1 MVRPH
6 SLPVRGSLRTLQF
19 QSRVGCCRTL
29 PRCPSVQSRHI
40 QVSFPR
46 SANERNQSFKTQL
59 YESTQQRLKRERA
72 EQERHAQYQTQSQGG
87 RYAAFLFALTFFSTG
102 AYFLGTLKP
111 PALPTSSTAP
121 LLDVEPLQHNVSQ
134 SNLQAAWADFVEI
147 LGKENVSTEN
157 GDLEMHS
164 GSDWSSY
171 TLKENEKPF
180 LVLYP
185 STTEE
190 VSRIMKVCHQ
200 RVIPVTPY
208 SGGTSLE
215 GHFAPTRG
223 GICIDFRRMDRIL
236 EVHEKDLDVV
246 VQPALGWEDLNEQL
260 SANGLFFPPDPGPGA
275 MIGGMVGTGC
285 SGTNAYRY
293 GTMREW
299 VLSLTVVLADGT
311 VIKTKQRPRKSSAGY
326 DLTRLFIGSEGTL
339 GLVTEATLKL
349 TVKPKSQSVAV
360 ASFPTIHS
368 AAECVTRVVEE
379 GIPVAGV
386 EILDDV
392 QMKCINDSQATS
404 RRWKESPTLFFK
416 FTGTPVGV
424 KEQISMVQKI
434 VSGAAGR
441 SFEFARGEEEMQE
454 LWSAR
459 KQALWSV
466 MSMRRGP
473 EDHVWT
479 TDVAVP
485 MSKLPDIVETTKQD
499 MTKSGLLAGICGH
512 VGDGN
517 FHAIILFNESERKNA
532 EAVVHRMVK
541 RAVEMEG
548 TVTGEHG
555 VGLIKRDYLE
565 HEVGQST
572 VDTMRRLKLAFDPLC
587 LLNCDKVVRVEPPA
601 PGDVKEW

>member
-1 MVRPH
+1 MVGSNVLLQPWRRAVFHTVRP
-6 SLPVRGSLRTLQF
+6 RTTIPTYQYRYF
-19 QSRVGCCRTL
+19 RATAR
-29 PRCPSVQSRHI
+29 I
-40 QVSFPR
+40 
-46 SANERNQSFKTQL
+46 SANDKSQSFKNQL

-72 EQERHAQYQTQSQGG
+72 EQERFSQYQTQSPGG
-87 RYAAFLFALTFFSTG
+87 RYAALMFALVFFSTG
-102 AYFLGTLKP
+102 AYYLGSLKP
-111 PALPTSSTAP
+111 ASLPTSSTTT
-121 LLDVEPLQHNVSQ
+121 LFEIEPPTHNISQ
-134 SNLQAAWADFVEI
+134 ANLQAAWADFVEI
-147 LGKENVSTEN
+147 LGKENVSTQH
-157 GDLEMHS
+157 GDLDVHS

-171 TLKENEKPF
+171 TLKEDERPF

-185 STTEE
+185 ATTEE

-223 GICIDFRRMDRIL
+223 GVCIDFRRMDRVL
-236 EVHEKDLDVV
+236 ELHKKDLDVV
-246 VQPALGWEDLNEQL
+246 VQPAVGWEDLNEEL
-260 SANGLFFPPDPGPGA
+260 SKEGLFFPPDPGPGA

-311 VIKTKQRPRKSSAGY
+311 IIKTRQRPRKSSAGY

-360 ASFPTIHS
+360 ASFPSIHN

-392 QMKCINDSQATS
+392 QMKCINDSRTT
-404 RRWKESPTLFFK
+404 RRQWKESPTLFFK

-424 KEQISMVQKI
+424 KEQIELVRKI
-434 VSGAAGR
+434 VSSSAGQ
-441 SFEFARGEEEMQE
+441 SFEFARGEDEMKE

-459 KQALWSV
+459 KEALWSV

-473 EDHVWT
+473 EDRVWT

-485 MSKLPDIVETTKQD
+485 MSKLPDIIEATKQD
-499 MTKSGLLAGICGH
+499 MTESGLLAGICGH

-517 FHAIILFNESERKNA
+517 FHAIILFNENEKEIA
-532 EAVVHRMVK
+532 EGVVHRMVK

-555 VGLIKRDYLE
+555 VGLIKRDYLQ
-565 HEVGQST
+565 HEVGETT
-572 VDTMRRLKLAFDPLC
+572 VDAMRRIKMALDPLR
-587 LLNCDKVVRVEPPA
+587 LLNCDKVVRVEQPT
-601 PGDVKEW
+601 PGEVKKW

>member
-1 MVRPH
+1 MVRPTA
-6 SLPVRGSLRTLQF
+6 LRPLRPVLRALRQPTPALKGSRSF
-19 QSRVGCCRTL
+19 QLS
-29 PRCPSVQSRHI
+29 SH
-40 QVSFPR
+40 R
-46 SANERNQSFKTQL
+46 SAEEKPQSFKNQL

-72 EQERHAQYQTQSQGG
+72 EQERYAQYQTQSQGG
-87 RYAAFLFALTFFSTG
+87 RYAAMIFALVFFSTG
-102 AYFLGTLKP
+102 AYYLGSLKP
-111 PALPTSSTAP
+111 ASLPTTSTSNVYD
-121 LLDVEPLQHNVSQ
+121 LDSPQHDISQ

-147 LGKENVSTEN
+147 IGKENVSTEHA
-157 GDLEMHS
+157 DLVAHA

-171 TLKENEKPF
+171 TAKETEKPF

-185 STTEE
+185 SSTEE

-200 RVIPVTPY
+200 RRIPVTPY

-223 GICIDFRRMDRIL
+223 GVCVDFRRMDRIL
-236 EVHEKDLDVV
+236 ELHKGDLDVV
-246 VQPALGWEDLNEQL
+246 VQPALGWEELNEHL
-260 SANGLFFPPDPGPGA
+260 ADEGLFFPPDPGPGA

-311 VIKTKQRPRKSSAGY
+311 VIKTRQRPRKSSAGY

-360 ASFPTIHS
+360 ASFPSIHS
-368 AAECVTRVVEE
+368 AAQCVTRVVEE

-392 QMKCINDSQATS
+392 QMKCINASGTTARQWHEA
-404 RRWKESPTLFFK
+404 PTIFFK
-416 FTGTPVGV
+416 FTGTPSGV
-424 KEQISMVQKI
+424 KEQIGLVQKI
-434 VSGAAGR
+434 ASAAKSK
-441 SFEFARGEEEMQE
+441 SFEFARGEDEMRS

-459 KQALWSV
+459 KEALWSV
-466 MSMRRGP
+466 MAMRRGP

-485 MSKLPDIVETTKQD
+485 MSRLPDIIEATKQD
-499 MTKSGLLAGICGH
+499 MTQSGLLAGICGH

-517 FHAIILFNESERKNA
+517 FHAIILFNEA
-532 EAVVHRMVK
+532 EKKTAEGVVHRMVK

-565 HEVGQST
+565 HEVGEST
-572 VDTMRRLKLAFDPLC
+572 VDTMRRLKLALDPLR
-587 LLNCDKVVRVEPPA
+587 LLNCDKVVRVEPPK
-601 PGDVKEW
+601 PGEIKEW

>member
-1 MVRPH
+1 MLRQTSIALRGALRSSPARP
-6 SLPVRGSLRTLQF
+6 LQQRF
-19 QSRVGCCRTL
+19 FGASARYY
-29 PRCPSVQSRHI
+29 
-40 QVSFPR
+40 
-46 SANERNQSFKTQL
+46 ANEKASFKSQL
-59 YESTQQRLKRERA
+59 YESTQQRLQRERA
-72 EQERHAQYQTQSQGG
+72 EQERFAQFQTQSSGG
-87 RYAAFLFALTFFSTG
+87 RYAALVFALVFFSTG
-102 AYFLGTLKP
+102 AYYLGSLKP
-111 PALPTSSTAP
+111 AALPTTSTSQ
-121 LLDVEPLQHNVSQ
+121 LSELDSPKHNFSP
-134 SNLQAAWADFVEI
+134 SNLQAAWSDFVEI
-147 LGKENVSTEN
+147 LGKDNVSTTP
-157 GDLEMHS
+157 GDLESHA

-171 TLKENEKPF
+171 SRREDEKPF
-180 LVLYP
+180 LILYP
-185 STTEE
+185 ETTEE

-223 GICIDFRRMDRIL
+223 GVCIDFRRMDRIIKL
-236 EVHEKDLDVV
+236 NKHDLDVV
-246 VQPALGWEDLNEQL
+246 VQPALGWEELNEEL
-260 SANGLFFPPDPGPGA
+260 TKDGLFFPPDPGPGA

-311 VIKTKQRPRKSSAGY
+311 VIKTRQRPRKSSAGY

-349 TVKPKSQSVAV
+349 TVRPKSESVAV
-360 ASFPTIHS
+360 ASFPSIQN
-368 AAECVTRVVEE
+368 AAECVTKVVEE

-392 QMKCINDSQATS
+392 QMKCINASQSTS
-404 RRWKESPTLFFK
+404 RQWKESPTIFFK
-416 FTGTPVGV
+416 FTGTPAAV

-434 VSGAAGR
+434 ASNASGK
-441 SFEFARGEEEMQE
+441 SFEFARGQEEIKE

-466 MSMRRGP
+466 MAMRRGP
-473 EDHVWT
+473 EDRVWT

-485 MSKLPDIVETTKQD
+485 MSRLPEIIDITKDD
-499 MTKSGLLAGICGH
+499 MVKSGLLAGICGH

-517 FHAIILFNESERKNA
+517 FHAIILFNESEKKAA
-532 EAVVHRMVK
+532 EGVIHRMVK

-555 VGLIKRDYLE
+555 VGLVKRDYLA
-565 HEVGQST
+565 HELGETT
-572 VDTMRRLKLAFDPLC
+572 VDAMRRLKLAFDPLR
-587 LLNCDKVVRVEPPA
+587 LLNCDKVVRTEIPA
-601 PGDVKEW
+601 PGEVKEW

>member
-1 MVRPH
+1 MIRSYPFRA
-6 SLPVRGSLRTLQF
+6 SLGTRYTLQPRAGARYTKLAPVEL
-19 QSRVGCCRTL
+19 QRRVFCKSTRYA
-29 PRCPSVQSRHI
+29 SEEKS
-40 QVSFPR
+40 
-46 SANERNQSFKTQL
+46 QSFKHQL

-72 EQERHAQYQTQSQGG
+72 EQERYSEYQTQSQGG
-87 RYAAFLFALTFFSTG
+87 RYAAMMFALTFFSTG
-102 AYFLGTLKP
+102 AYFLGSLKP
-111 PALPTSSTAP
+111 ASLPTSSTTPIYEA
-121 LLDVEPLQHNVSQ
+121 EPPRHNVSP
-134 SNLQAAWADFVEI
+134 SNLQAAWADFVDI
-147 LGKENVSTEN
+147 LGKENVSTEHN
-157 GDLEMHS
+157 DLEVHS

-171 TLKENEKPF
+171 APKTDEKPF

-185 STTEE
+185 STTAE
-190 VSRIMKVCHQ
+190 VSRIMKVCHK
-200 RVIPVTPY
+200 RIIPITPY

-223 GICIDFRRMDRIL
+223 GVCIDFRRMDRIL
-236 EVHEKDLDVV
+236 EVHKGDLDVV
-246 VQPALGWEDLNEQL
+246 VQPAVGWEELNEKL
-260 SANGLFFPPDPGPGA
+260 SEDGLFFPPDPGPGA

-311 VIKTKQRPRKSSAGY
+311 VIKTRQRPRKSSAGY

-349 TVKPKSQSVAV
+349 TVKPKSQNVAV
-360 ASFPTIHS
+360 ASFQTIQD

-379 GIPVAGV
+379 GIPVAGL

-392 QMKCINDSQATS
+392 QMKCINASQTTS
-404 RRWKESPTLFFK
+404 RQWKETPTLFFK
-416 FTGTPVGV
+416 FTGTPLGV
-424 KEQISMVQKI
+424 KEQINLVQKI
-434 VSGAAGR
+434 VSSSAGK
-441 SFEFARGEEEMQE
+441 SFEFARGDAEMQE

-466 MSMRRGP
+466 MAMRRGP

-485 MSKLPDIVETTKQD
+485 MSKLPQIIETTKQD
-499 MTKSGLLAGICGH
+499 MTESGLLAGICGH

-517 FHAIILFNESERKNA
+517 FHAIILFNESEKRAA

-541 RAVEMEG
+541 RAIQLEG

-555 VGLIKRDYLE
+555 VGLVKRDYLE
-565 HEVGQST
+565 HELGERT
-572 VDTMRRLKLAFDPLC
+572 VDAMRRLKLAFDPLC
-587 LLNCDKVVRVEPPA
+587 LLNPDKVVRVEPPTA
-601 PGDVKEW
+601 GEIKKW